1 MSRITRPKP
10 IACLILFLLSMS
22 QLWAQTTRSTT
33 YVFTKGLVAL
43 TGSRYGRE
51 AIYTDPLA
59 YQLYI
64 GTLKT
69 PIEGAIFGTDE
80 QGREVKWVGVEAD
93 SLNRLRLRGN
103 SRGNGGAPAGPGVV
117 AGSLR
122 GGIGGGGGYTYLTY
136 SAPREQI
143 ALLNIKGNSNVYV
156 NGELHMGDAYSM
168 GYLHIPVKLRKG
180 LNEFYVRGVMIT
192 ATLSFPEKP
201 ALLRTDDPTLPSIRL
216 GELNASLQ
224 GAVVVVNASAT
235 PLAGLKLN
243 SKLAEKTLSTAL
255 PTIPALSSRKV
266 AFRFDG
272 SGINEKGSQP
282 CELILFQNG
291 KPLDTGVVSVEAVLP
306 GASYSQTFVSHIDDS
321 IQYYAVTPQSS
332 TTTAPSALFLSVHGA
347 GVEASGQARAYKS
360 KDWGNLVAATNRRPR
375 GFNWE
380 DWGRLDALE
389 VLAIARNQFKPDPQ
403 QIYLTGHSMG
413 GHGTWFL
420 GATYP
425 DKWAAIAPC
434 AGYPTLKEYGSAD
447 GVIPDSSSNPLEQML
462 LRSGNQSDV
471 LKLTSNYKPLGIYVL
486 HGDADRTVPVTY
498 ARQMRKLLGAS
509 QPDMSY
515 YEYPGGSHWFGD
527 QSVDWKPLFDFFQ
540 WHRILPD
547 SAVNSIDFTTANPG
561 ISSTYRWASIEQ
573 QQQPLRYSRM
583 QLTRRGQAIT
593 GTTANV
599 ALLKLALTG
608 FAAKTSVTIT
618 LDGSLTLTC
627 TTQSDQD
634 TLFLHQANGQWTQT
648 QRPDA
653 GQKGPHRNGT
663 FKDAFN
669 NRMVFVYGTKGTKE
683 ENDWNWQK
691 ARYDAE
697 TWYYRGNGAI
707 DLVAD
712 TDYSPAT
719 YTNRGVV
726 LFGNATSNAAWKQLL
741 ADCPIQLE
749 RNRVRVGA
757 HQWQGDDIAAY
768 FVWPI
773 KGSPTASVAVVGGT
787 GMKGMRAASAN
798 QYFAG
803 ASGFPDFMIF
813 GLDMLRDGSKGVRM
827 AGFFTNNW
835 QLTPEHYIVN
845 GQKNGTD

>member
-1 MSRITRPKP
+1 MLKQFLHLALS
-10 IACLILFLLSMS
+10 LLSIS
-22 QLWAQTTRSTT
+22 HLQAQTKPESTT
-33 YVFTKGLVAL
+33 YSFTKGLVAL

-51 AIYTDPLA
+51 AIYADPLA
-59 YQLYI
+59 YQLYS
-64 GTLKT
+64 GTLKQ
-69 PIEGAIFGTDE
+69 PAEGAVFGTDD
-80 QGREVKWVGVEAD
+80 QGKEIKWMPVTAD
-93 SLNRLRLRGN
+93 SLNRLRFRGGF
-103 SRGNGGAPAGPGVV
+103 RGNGGAPAGPGVV

-136 SAPREQI
+136 ASTREQI

-156 NGELHMGDAYSM
+156 NGELHMGDAYNM
-168 GYLHIPVKLRKG
+168 GYLHIPVKLKKG

-192 ATLSFPEKP
+192 ANLNFPNKA

-216 GELNASLQ
+216 GQSNASLQ
-224 GAVVVVNASAT
+224 GAVVVVNTSAT
-235 PLAGLKLN
+235 PLAGLQLT
-243 SKLAEKTLSTAL
+243 SKLAGKSQTTSL
-255 PTIPALSSRKV
+255 PVIPALSSRKV
-266 AFRFDG
+266 AFTFDG
-272 SGINEKGSQP
+272 SGVSAKGPQP
-282 CELILFQNG
+282 CELTLVQKG
-291 KPLDTGVVSVEAVLP
+291 KSLDAGTISVEAVP
-306 GASYSQTFVSHIDDS
+306 SGASYSQTFVSHIDGS
-321 IQYYAVTPQSS
+321 LQYYAVTPQSS
-332 TTTAPSALFLSVHGA
+332 ATTAPSALFLSVHGA
-347 GVEASGQARAYKS
+347 GVEASGQARAYKA

-380 DWGRLDALE
+380 DWGRIDALE
-389 VLAIARNQFKPDPQ
+389 VLAIAKNQFKPDPQ
-403 QIYLTGHSMG
+403 HIYLTGHSMG

-498 ARQMRKLLGAS
+498 ARQMRKILGES

-527 QSVDWKPLFDFFQ
+527 ESVDWKPLFDFFK
-540 WHRILPD
+540 WHKIAVD
-547 SAVNSIDFTTANPG
+547 STVNTIDFMTANPG
-561 ISSTYRWASIEQ
+561 ISSAYRWAAIEQ
-573 QQQPLRYSRM
+573 QTQPLLYSRI
-583 QLTRRGQAIT
+583 QLGRKGQAIT
-593 GTTANV
+593 GTTTNV
-599 ALLKLALTG
+599 ALLKLALDG
-608 FAAKTSVTIT
+608 FAAKTPVTIT
-618 LDGSLTLTC
+618 LDGTPALTY
-627 TTQSDQD
+627 TTTSAQD
-634 TLFLHQANGQWTQT
+634 TLFLRRENGQWKQS

-653 GQKGPHRNGT
+653 AQKGPHRNGT

-707 DLVAD
+707 DIVAD
-712 TDYSPAT
+712 TDFSLANYAD
-719 YTNRGVV
+719 RGVV
-726 LFGNATSNAAWKQLL
+726 LFGNATNNAAWKQLL

-749 RNRVRVGA
+749 RNRVLAGA
-757 HQWQGDDIAAY
+757 QQWQGDDLAAY

-773 KGSPTASVAVVGGT
+773 KGSKTASVAVIGGT
-787 GMKGMRAASAN
+787 GLKGMRAASAN

-813 GLDMLRDGSKGVRM
+813 GLDMVRDGSKGVRM
-827 AGFFTNNW
+827 AGFFDNNW
-835 QLTPEHYIVN
+835 KLMPNQYVVN
-845 GQKNGTD
+845 GQKSGAE